1 MCVVRRDVE
10 PLHVVGV
17 PGYEL
22 QPDELG
28 GGHGLVRQ
36 SPGQPHHRT
45 ALQELQHQAHRCH
58 RRPQHEPLLPLRL
71 IRSRGPPSVH
81 QVGAQ

>member
-1 MCVVRRDVE
+1 MCVVRRNVE

-28 GGHGLVRQ
+28 GGDGMVRQ

-58 RRPQHEPLLPLRL
+58 RQAQCVVFGVRL
-71 IRSRGPPSVH
+71 NVLIWA
-81 QVGAQ
+81 QVGSV